1 MYFQHLRIFLLSSL
15 LLMLLPVMCIG
26 HGYRGNTAMERDF
39 QYALRLLNAF
49 KNDSAHQVLCGIL
62 EELSQNDELNT
73 PFALQVRLRDAEALE
88 KAHQDEKAIK
98 NLLLLTEDAKT
109 QRQWDVLSNAHL
121 SLARLHEKMDRMKSC
136 HDALK
141 RAASFIK
148 THKLANIY
156 PRLCIRQSSYYR
168 LFGDKDSAIFFARE
182 VIRTAPQ
189 AGLYED
195 LAVGNLLMGL
205 LLWERDLPKTV
216 SYFRAAGK
224 QWKKIEDF
232 SGYQAV
238 MSNLSRLYLAKG
250 MAKEALLYNDSSLYV
265 ARLAEENG
273 SVERQMY
280 FITLND
286 RAQIFELQG
295 QHDSALHYY
304 KKGTELEMA
313 HMKQSNHEKII
324 EIDARYN
331 YEKKNQELKEQEHL
345 LKHEKER
352 REILIRLIIFGV
364 FCLGVITYYYFSLK
378 TANKKMKVQAADI
391 RRVNQDLSNALQH
404 QIDLQGEVHH
414 RVKNNLQLI
423 IGLLELQKAEI
434 KNPTALK
441 NMEAMSNRIF
451 SMAAIHD
458 LLYQKLGSELIRF
471 EEYASSLCKHFQ
483 KMSGY
488 TKLTRFNISEGEHI
502 FNIETLMPLGIILN
516 ELLTNSIKYA
526 GGFTEQLEVDIKI
539 EKEANGFKLHY
550 ADNGPGFPKGTLAA
564 REGGLGSYLLR
575 SMTKQLQGTMASR
588 NENGAV
594 FELFFQEKNNR

>member
-1 MYFQHLRIFLLSSL
+1 MPLI
-15 LLMLLPVMCIG
+15 CNG
-26 HGYRGNTAMERDF
+26 HGFSANMAMDRDF
-39 QYALRLLNAF
+39 QYALKLLNAF
-49 KNDSAHQVLCGIL
+49 KNDSAHQVLCRIL
-62 EELSQNDELNT
+62 DELSAKNELNS

-88 KAHQDEKAIK
+88 KAHQDEKAIHQ
-98 NLLLLTEDAKT
+98 LLHLTEDAKV

-121 SLARLHEKMDRMKSC
+121 SLARLHEKMDRMRPC
-136 HDALK
+136 HVALK
-141 RAASFIK
+141 RAAHFIK
-148 THKLANIY
+148 SHKLAKIY
-156 PRLCIRQSSYYR
+156 PRLCIRQASYYR
-168 LFGDKDSAIFFARE
+168 IFGNKDSAMFFAQE
-182 VIRTAPQ
+182 VIRTAPKI
-189 AGLYED
+189 GLFED

-205 LLWERDLPKTV
+205 LLWDKNVPKTV

-224 QWKKIEDF
+224 QWKKIEDY

-238 MSNLSRLYLAKG
+238 MSNLSRLFLAIG
-250 MAKEALLYNDSSLYV
+250 MNKEALLYNDSSLY
-265 ARLAEENG
+265 AAHLAGKNGNQEE
-273 SVERQMY
+273 QMY
-280 FITLND
+280 FINLRD

-295 QHDSALHYY
+295 QYDSALFYL
-304 KKGTELEMA
+304 KKGTELELS
-313 HMKQSNHEKII
+313 HLKQSNHEKIV

-331 YEKKNQELKEQEHL
+331 YEKNTQQLKEQEQL
-345 LKHEKER
+345 LTYEKER
-352 REILIRLIIFGV
+352 REILIRLIIFGL
-364 FCLGVITYYYFSLK
+364 FCLGVITYYYLSLK
-378 TANKKMKVQAADI
+378 QANKKMKVQAADI
-391 RRVNQDLSNALQH
+391 RRVNKDLSNALQH

-434 KNPTALK
+434 KNPLALQ

-483 KMSGY
+483 EMSGY

-502 FNIETLMPLGIILN
+502 FNIDTLMPLGIILN

-526 GGFTEQLEVDIKI
+526 GGHTEQLEVDIKI
-539 EKEANGFKLHY
+539 EEQANGFKLFY
-550 ADNGPGFPKGTLAA
+550 ADNGPGFPEGTLAA